1 MVGRPI
7 ELLAR
12 TVTRVGDRVAL
23 ETRGLTH
30 PGFYHDVS
38 LAVRSGEVLGM
49 AGLIGSGRSEF
60 AQTLFGCLKPAS
72 GEIDVGGVSLRPGS
86 VPRAVRAGL
95 GYVPEERQSQGLF
108 MTATVPSATSSYLA
122 AHRANT
128 TGIWVIGGGMAAAVK
143 AEQQLGVDPHSMPVA
158 GLCIPSDV
166 RAAIQAG
173 LIENCVLWSPAD
185 TAYADVY
192 AIDAYIKGRFPKG
205 TGTLDAG
212 RLGRLAVSGG
222 VVSVGKPVTFTVDN
236 IDKFQF

>member
-1 MVGRPI
+1 
-7 ELLAR
+7 
-12 TVTRVGDRVAL
+12 
-23 ETRGLTH
+23 
-30 PGFYHDVS
+30 
-38 LAVRSGEVLGM
+38 
-49 AGLIGSGRSEF
+49 
-60 AQTLFGCLKPAS
+60 
-72 GEIDVGGVSLRPGS
+72 
-86 VPRAVRAGL
+86 
-95 GYVPEERQSQGLF
+95 
-108 MTATVPSATSSYLA
+108 
-122 AHRANT
+122 
-128 TGIWVIGGGMAAAVK
+128 VK

-166 RAAIQAG
+166 RAAIHAG